1 MFSVVN
7 CFATGS
13 RVLIFMKNI
22 VLTGFMGTGKT
33 TVGKELSKML
43 HMKLVDIDA
52 EIEKAQKIKIND
64 IFRIYGEQYFR
75 DIETAMIKKLSRD
88 NNIIISTGGGAVL
101 RDENM
106 EALKENG
113 VVFCLNASTETI
125 LERTGRSSD
134 RPLLKVENPKEKISE
149 LISYRRPF
157 YEKAGI
163 MIDTDDK
170 TPSEVVQEIME
181 IMRCKK

>member
-1 MFSVVN
+1 
-7 CFATGS
+7 
-13 RVLIFMKNI
+13 MKNI

-33 TVGKELSKML
+33 TIGKELSNKL

-52 EIEKAQKIKIND
+52 EIEKSQKMKIND
-64 IFRIYGEQYFR
+64 IFKIHGEQYFR
-75 DIETAMIKKLSRD
+75 DIETDMIRQFSGGK
-88 NNIIISTGGGAVL
+88 NIIISTGGGAVL

-113 VVFCLNASTETI
+113 IIFCLNASTETI
-125 LERTGRSSD
+125 IARTARSED

-149 LISYRRPF
+149 MLSFRRPF

-163 MIDTDDK
+163 MIDTDCK
-170 TPSEVVQEIME
+170 SPLVIVQEIMG
-181 IMRCKK
+181 IIRCRK